1 MIDQEASSLIGRD
14 NYMNREGSENKYKGG
29 LRWSLG
35 KSPICPRTDSI
46 SFFFF
51 FFIFKLYIIVLV
63 LPNHKILYS
72 VFPLLFPLSSCLPS

>member
-51 FFIFKLYIIVLV
+51 F
-63 LPNHKILYS
+63 
-72 VFPLLFPLSSCLPS
+72 LFLNFT